1 MQEDEDTNS
10 ILNEMLN
17 EGISLDRTSYL
28 AYVYGP
34 PEWWPKDVENALPG
48 VFKTVSDDDRVG
60 PVKGSA

>member
-1 MQEDEDTNS
+1 MQVDDDTNS
-10 ILNEMLN
+10 ILNDMIK

-34 PEWWPKDVENALPG
+34 PEWWPNDIESSLPG
-48 VFKTVSDDDRVG
+48 VFKIASGDDRVG